1 MICPYCNVEYE
12 THAPCFCHPAPQ
24 AVAAAPETGK
34 PALKEE
40 RLPPTGL
47 DNPFWKP
54 EVTLPSTLSPA
65 PVPPRGRPGFSV

>member
-12 THAPCFCHPAPQ
+12 AHAPCFCHPAPRMM
-24 AVAAAPETGK
+24 AAAPEVEK
-34 PALKEE
+34 PVVPEE

-54 EVTLPSTLSPA
+54 EVVSPA
-65 PVPPRGRPGFSV
+65 LSSTPTPRPQRPGISV

>member
-24 AVAAAPETGK
+24 TLAAAPQVEK
-34 PALKEE
+34 PAVPEE

-54 EVTLPSTLSPA
+54 DVTLPPALSSTPA
-65 PVPPRGRPGFSV
+65 PPRGRPGFSV